1 MVILVALSI
10 AVLIP
15 VLFLLLL
22 RTRDLYATGKF
33 HFVVV
38 SMVWGVIAYIIAS
51 RINPLLI
58 HEGWADRDAVIRVIG
73 PIIEELLKS
82 MILIYLVQRADF
94 NYIVDGAIYGF
105 AAGIG
110 FAVVENFEYVLG
122 RPNLAILLAV
132 ARVFS
137 TNLIHAAASGVI
149 GAALS
154 ERRTESSA
162 TKGMLLA
169 AGGYVISIVFHM
181 VFNTMV
187 SAGAI
192 LAFAVFFGAVGV
204 TLIYLAIRRGL
215 SKQKEMIAEKLNELN
230 RVTPNEVRA
239 LNRIEEL
246 DKLLKPLALQFG
258 EAKAEKVKTLLSK
271 QAEIGIKTKLLD
283 TTPNREKREEMSRII
298 NDLRAEMDRLR
309 VEIGFYCM
317 LYVRQ
322 VYLAQDMNLWGAIH
336 ARIAEAG
343 TGQKGGGLWDLAA
356 SRVQSSRNREE
367 ES

>member
-1 MVILVALSI
+1 MTIFFALSI
-10 AVLIP
+10 AALIP
-15 VLFLLLL
+15 FLFLLLL

-33 HFVVV
+33 HFIVV
-38 SMVWGVIAYIIAS
+38 SMLWGLIAYSIAS

-58 HEGWADRDAVIRVIG
+58 HEGWADRDAVIRVFG
-73 PIIEELLKS
+73 PIVEELLKS
-82 MILIYLVQRADF
+82 VILIYLVQRADF
-94 NYIVDGAIYGF
+94 NYMVDGAIYGF

-122 RPNLAILLAV
+122 RPNIAIPLAL

-154 ERRTESSA
+154 ARRAESSA
-162 TKGMLLA
+162 RGMLLI
-169 AGGYVISIVFHM
+169 AGGYLFSIVFHM
-181 VFNTMV
+181 LFNTMV

-192 LAFAVFFGAVGV
+192 LAFAIFFGAGGV

-215 SKQKEMIAEKLNELN
+215 TIQKEWFAEKLNELN

-283 TTPNREKREEMSRII
+283 TTPNKNKKEEMSRII
-298 NDLRAEMDRLR
+298 KDLRADMDRLR
-309 VEIGFYCM
+309 VEIGPYCM
-317 LYVRQ
+317 LFVRR

-356 SRVQSSRNREE
+356 SRTHSAGEREE
-367 ES
+367 GS

>member
-1 MVILVALSI
+1 MVIFIALSI
-10 AVLIP
+10 AILFP
-15 VLFLLLL
+15 LLFLYLL
-22 RTRDLYATGKF
+22 RTRDLFATGNF
-33 HFVVV
+33 HFVIV
-38 SMVWGVIAYIIAS
+38 SMIWGVIAYIIAS

-58 HEGWADRDAVIRVIG
+58 NEGLADRALVVRVIG
-73 PIIEELLKS
+73 PILEELLKS
-82 MILIYLVQRADF
+82 LILIYLVQRADF
-94 NYIVDGAIYGF
+94 NYVVDGAIYGF

-122 RPNLAILLAV
+122 RPNIAIALAV

-149 GAALS
+149 GVALS
-154 ERRTESSA
+154 ARRAESGA
-162 TKGMLLA
+162 KGIIFLT
-169 AGGYVISIVFHM
+169 GGYIVSIIFHM
-181 VFNTMV
+181 MFNTMV

-192 LAFAVFFGAVGV
+192 LAFAVVFGAVGV
-204 TLIYLAIRRGL
+204 GVIYLAIRRGL
-215 SKQKEMIAEKLNELN
+215 SIQKEWFGEKLNELN
-230 RVTPNEVRA
+230 RVTKNEVRA

-246 DKLLKPLALQFG
+246 NKLLGPLALQFG
-258 EAKAEKVKTLLSK
+258 EAKADKVRTLLSR

-283 TTPNREKREEMSRII
+283 TTVNKDKREEMHRII
-298 NDLRAEMDRLR
+298 EDLRAEMETLR
-309 VEIGFYCM
+309 AGIGPYCM
-317 LYVRQ
+317 LFVRQ
-322 VYLAQDMNLWGAIH
+322 VYLAQDMNLWGTIH